1 MAQIDVYVSAA
12 PVRVEVSGAQGP
24 AGVDNPTAAFASN
37 KATIVDADRFALLDS
52 GNSNLPKHGLWS
64 LIKSTLKT
72 YFDTLYLNQNTT
84 GNAGTVTTING
95 RIAAGT
101 NVSLAGTGTAASP
114 YVISSTG
121 GGGTEI
127 VISETA
133 PSDLTVGWFDPTD
146 GVLAYYIGG
155 GWVTQQTGGVL
166 TPDGTITFG
175 GDTLTFGGD
184 ILTFT
189 A

>member
-1 MAQIDVYVSAA
+1 MSNFTIKVRSA
-12 PVRVEVSGAQGP
+12 PIKVRVSGAQGP
-24 AGVDNPTAAFASN
+24 AGVDDPRTAFGTN
-37 KATIVDADRFALLDS
+37 KTTIVDADRFALLDS
-52 GNSNLPKHGLWS
+52 DNSNLPKHGLWS

-133 PSDLTVGWFDPTD
+133 PLDLTVGWFDPTD

-155 GWVTQQTGGVL
+155 GWVTQGTGGVI

-189 A
+189 P